1 MDPAMKCRLRTQEC
15 LLPGTDAEDATRP
28 APLNPRPSRA
38 PSRLRISDFRF
49 QISRFRRAAFS
60 LLEVMIAC
68 GIFFMAIFAI
78 LGLISTILR
87 NARGL
92 RRVDVD
98 AGMVAAQVCKTN
110 KLFEG
115 TESGDF
121 GNLYPDY
128 SWETYTSEVATNHLF
143 QVDITVRRRG
153 LQNPADT
160 MSIWVYAPESPSQG
174 FGRPT
179 IR

>member
-1 MDPAMKCRLRTQEC
+1 MKCRMKSHEWRVMSIDTQR
-15 LLPGTDAEDATRP
+15 A
-28 APLNPRPSRA
+28 PRPSRA
-38 PSRLRISDFRF
+38 PSGLRTSDFGFRISR
-49 QISRFRRAAFS
+49 SRRAAFS
-60 LLEVMIAC
+60 LLEVMIAG
-68 GIFFMAIFAI
+68 GIFFMGIFAI
-78 LGLISTILR
+78 LALVSSTLR
-87 NARGL
+87 NARSL
-92 RRVDVD
+92 RRIDVD

-121 GNLYPDY
+121 GNLYRDY

-153 LQNPADT
+153 LQNPVDA

-179 IR
+179 VF